1 MKNQVELDTYPR
13 EPKFS
18 APSVSD
24 QVLRVDE
31 RVFHQKF
38 GYGNVTNID
47 GDTVEV
53 SFEKSG
59 DKKVKS
65 NYLLSKD
72 MIP

>member
-1 MKNQVELDTYPR
+1 MKDHSEFSTTPR
-13 EPKFS
+13 VSKFS
-18 APSVSD
+18 ASKGHS
-24 QVLRVDE
+24 QILEFGE

-38 GYGNVTNID
+38 GYGKVTSID
-47 GDTVEV
+47 GDTIEV